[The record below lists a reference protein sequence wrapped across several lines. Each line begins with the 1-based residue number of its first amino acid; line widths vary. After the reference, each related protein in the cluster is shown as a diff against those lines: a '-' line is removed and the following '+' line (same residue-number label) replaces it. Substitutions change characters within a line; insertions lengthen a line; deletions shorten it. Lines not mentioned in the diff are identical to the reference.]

1 MNKTMNYEIYTGK
14 EQDKIDC
21 PQNMK
26 LFDKKEFVH
35 SVLYPHHALNFS
47 MEENKDTKDKNEKIL
62 KQKQTIEKQ
71 QINLFSNIHLNKSL
85 EPLNKINANN
95 QEKKP
100 NQGNVTW
107 HNHNIA

>member
-1 MNKTMNYEIYTGK
+1 MLQPNIPNRMNKTMNYEIYTGK

-47 MEENKDTKDKNEKIL
+47 MEEKKEVKDKDEK
-62 KQKQTIEKQ
+62 E
-71 QINLFSNIHLNKSL
+71 
-85 EPLNKINANN
+85 
-95 QEKKP
+95 
-100 NQGNVTW
+100 
-107 HNHNIA
+107 